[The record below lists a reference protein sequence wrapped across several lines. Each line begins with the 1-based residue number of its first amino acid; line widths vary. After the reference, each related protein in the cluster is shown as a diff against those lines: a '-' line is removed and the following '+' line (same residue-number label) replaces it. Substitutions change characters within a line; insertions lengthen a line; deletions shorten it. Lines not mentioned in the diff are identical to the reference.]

1 MQVCHLMSWWPIFWD
16 CQDMYAWEWFNS
28 LDLYTAN
35 IKHALCGPWFC
46 GFSLVDFDC
55 GPGQHLALPEIHT
68 RVWVGRLPQCQEPNF
83 GKEGN
88 WLQDSVPVNRA
99 YFVATIIII
108 VILFKCGLLFSRFE
122 LLQCNF
128 FMATSLHDNCIAFT
142 EYSRYLMQPMNALN
156 RHKSVGIKHKQ
167 SVSCS
172 VQPPR
177 AI

>member
-1 MQVCHLMSWWPIFWD
+1 MMTYILRLSR
-16 CQDMYAWEWFNS
+16 
-28 LDLYTAN
+28 
-35 IKHALCGPWFC
+35 HALCGLWFC

-68 RVWVGRLPQCQEPNF
+68 HVWVGRLPQCQEPNF
-83 GKEGN
+83 WKEGN
-88 WLQDSVPVNRA
+88 RLQSSVPVNRA

-108 VILFKCGLLFSRFE
+108 IVVILFKCGLLFSRFV

-128 FMATSLHDNCIAFT
+128 FMATSLHYNCIAFT
-142 EYSRYLMQPMNALN
+142 EYSRYLMQPISHTCGCLFLPLALN

-177 AI
+177 VI